1 MGGQDYSYCCEQLK
15 SIRQD
20 LTVQGVRDD
29 FTVTVYETHARIA
42 LEKGDNTEFNQVREI
57 LPLSPHSLHYMC
69 SRVQCQSQLKMLY
82 HDIGGSNKSEFTAYR
97 ILYYIYTLEMTDL
110 TAALAG
116 LSKEEK
122 QDECISH
129 VIKLRQAWVSHSL
142 AVLLGWALYP
152 LSYLQA
158 EKNYVR
164 FFSLYNNAPKMSG
177 YLIDWFIDRERRAAL
192 TVIIKA

>member
-1 MGGQDYSYCCEQLK
+1 
-15 SIRQD
+15 
-20 LTVQGVRDD
+20 
-29 FTVTVYETHARIA
+29 
-42 LEKGDNTEFNQVREI
+42 
-57 LPLSPHSLHYMC
+57 
-69 SRVQCQSQLKMLY
+69 MLY

>member
-1 MGGQDYSYCCEQLK
+1 MSAC
-15 SIRQD
+15 
-20 LTVQGVRDD
+20 
-29 FTVTVYETHARIA
+29 
-42 LEKGDNTEFNQVREI
+42 
-57 LPLSPHSLHYMC
+57 
-69 SRVQCQSQLKMLY
+69 VQCQSQLKMLY
-82 HDIGGSNKSEFTAYR
+82 HDIGGNNKSEFTAYR
-97 ILYYIYTLEMTDL
+97 ILYYIYTQEMTDL

-129 VIKLRQAWVSHSL
+129 VIKLRQAWVSQSL
-142 AVLLGWALYP
+142 AALLGWALHP
-152 LSYLQA
+152 FSYLQA

>member
-1 MGGQDYSYCCEQLK
+1 
-15 SIRQD
+15 
-20 LTVQGVRDD
+20 
-29 FTVTVYETHARIA
+29 VYETHARIA
-42 LEKGDNTEFNQVREI
+42 LEKGDNTEFN
-57 LPLSPHSLHYMC
+57 
-69 SRVQCQSQLKMLY
+69 QCQSQLKMLY

-129 VIKLRQAWVSHSL
+129 VIKLRQAW
-142 AVLLGWALYP
+142 
-152 LSYLQA
+152 A

-192 TVIIKA
+192 TVIIKAYRVSLPVEYVITRLGFSSSSASQDWADFSSHMGLIFTDNNRDKLDCKESMKCLPLQPKPAS